1 MCIVL
6 MFFLHAIQSRQE
18 SFIIDTQTY
27 CRDKLID
34 MMKVPT
40 KEENSPA
47 FA

>member
-1 MCIVL
+1 MVQGL
-6 MFFLHAIQSRQE
+6 QE
-18 SFIIDTQTY
+18 SFIIETQTY

-40 KEENSPA
+40 KEEASSA